1 MAYKIYAPL
10 VLVLLGDHATAA
22 VLTAPTATITPAPLK
37 ARDITTVGYIST
49 GTSGGTTLC
58 SSTSSHS
65 YSSRLL

>member
-10 VLVLLGDHATAA
+10 ALALLCDYATAA
-22 VLTAPTATITPAPLK
+22 VLTAPRATITPAPLLK

-58 SSTSSHS
+58 TF
-65 YSSRLL
+65 